1 LTFKTSLAA
10 ILSAAALAFAAPVV
24 AQQDSQPAQIAA
36 EDVTDAQV
44 EAFVDAILA
53 VEQVRDEYGAPIQE
67 AEDEAAQQK
76 LVEEANEAAFA
87 AVDAVENMDVNT
99 YVAIANAAG
108 ESEELNQRVIS
119 RLSEVREE

>member
-1 LTFKTSLAA
+1 MTFKTNLAA
-10 ILSAAALAFAAPVV
+10 ILSAAVLAFAAPVV
-24 AQQDSQPAQIAA
+24 AQESQPAQIAA

-53 VEQVRDEYGAPIQE
+53 VEQVRDEYGAPIQA

-87 AVDAVENMDVNT
+87 AVDAVENMDVDT

-108 ESEELNQRVIS
+108 DNEELNQRVIA